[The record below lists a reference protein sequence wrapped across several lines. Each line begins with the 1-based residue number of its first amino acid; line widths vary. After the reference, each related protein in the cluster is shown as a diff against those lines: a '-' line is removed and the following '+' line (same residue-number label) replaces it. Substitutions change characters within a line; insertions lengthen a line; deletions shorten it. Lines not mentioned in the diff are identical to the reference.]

1 MIIRKGIEIQ
11 TAQSPQ
17 GGRGG
22 DPFGS
27 RNWGDTGQDRIGR
40 TECTGRTRHP
50 PALCPKPLEVD
61 QWEIEWIN

>member
-27 RNWGDTGQDRIGR
+27 RNWGDDLATNLGGDELLEILLPQ
-40 TECTGRTRHP
+40 E
-50 PALCPKPLEVD
+50 AKPEA
-61 QWEIEWIN
+61 